1 MGKPPPLGGGSSLS
15 ELKVGDKL
23 YRISNTDGKLLTYT
37 VKKIENSWYSLSNET
52 GYICANIHC
61 IDTSK
66 NNLNGVFY
74 THPFMA
80 VWMAVRKIRDEQHRL
95 EQKRIQIIKVNGI
108 KVKINTYP
116 ERENWIKR
124 TINNIKEFFN
134 NK

>member
-1 MGKPPPLGGGSSLS
+1 MKQVLIS

-52 GYICANIHC
+52 GYICASIHC

-66 NNLNGVFY
+66 NNINEDFY

-95 EQKRIQIIKVNGI
+95 EQKRKQIIKANNV
-108 KVKINTYP
+108 KVKIRYGFSDKHWWTK
-116 ERENWIKR
+116 I
-124 TINNIKEFFN
+124 INIFKKVKYYGFI
-134 NK
+134 